1 MARWK
6 VTVDDIVSVLRRK
19 GYQLIS
25 RPTDVTDKKGK
36 VKRVDVLYAHHPG
49 VVYGFTAYRPENT
62 AEAVFSQLLDE
73 RGDITK
79 QDYLDS
85 I

>member
-1 MARWK
+1 MPRWK
-6 VTVDDIVSVLRRK
+6 LTIDDIVKVLRRK
-19 GYQLIS
+19 GYQLVTH
-25 RPTDVTDKKGK
+25 PTEVIDKRGR
-36 VKRVDVLYAHHPG
+36 VKRVDVLYAHLPS